1 MKLFSQNLDW
11 VKTIQYGNYINNG
24 YMNLHD
30 VCIDE
35 NNKQYSISYP
45 SNTLPLLFDYN
56 PTGTSGSIIIKS
68 NPSGSSEWY
77 KSFSGSGICNPKK
90 ILYYN
95 GYIYI
100 AGILNGSVDMDP
112 GPSVYNLYGYPSS
125 FIVKMDTSGN
135 FIWAK
140 SFGSFNAVVNDLK
153 VDNNENVFMTGS
165 FNESFSFNGTLQTS
179 NGNDD
184 VYFLKFNNQGQEE
197 WCKTFGSNSTN
208 SESGNSIAIDSN
220 GDILVA
226 GFFSGSV
233 DFDAGPGDFTLTSIG
248 IRFGFITK
256 YNQNGNHINTVKI
269 DGTNNTSES
278 RIYSID
284 INNSS
289 IYVTGTIYG
298 TVDMD
303 PGTLIFNETQL
314 NSGFILKLDPQ
325 FNLIWNKII
334 STTGGSEGKI
344 VKTKFNEV
352 YLSGYMSGT
361 TDLDPDPTNSLI
373 YSGGGSYVVKLNENG
388 NFIWG
393 AGFINTSD
401 PLTMNT
407 YSYMNLPNGIA
418 ISNSAVYIA
427 GGFTGPVDFNPD
439 LSNTQIT
446 QSTLTPYNIG
456 LPSGFLVKLTN
467 CTTNNTTTQINSCNS
482 YLWTQTGQTYTNP
495 GTYNDTL
502 QNANGCDSIITLVLT
517 ITPSSTNTTTAS
529 ACNSYTWNGQTYTQ
543 SGVYT
548 GTTANC
554 VTESLNLT
562 ITPSST
568 NTTTTAACDTYA
580 WNGTTYTSSGVYTG
594 TTANCVTQALNLTIT
609 PSSTNTT
616 TVAACNNY
624 VWNGQTYTQ
633 SGVYTGTTANCVT
646 ESLNLTITPSSTNTT
661 TAAACDSYAWNGTT
675 YSTSGV
681 YTGTTTNC
689 VTQSLNLTINTNTS
703 SSISQT
709 ALDSYTWPVN
719 NQTYTTTGAYT
730 AVIPNAAGC
739 DSTITLNLTMSFTGI
754 NDLSA
759 SKLSIYPNPTNGDFT
774 ITGLELVG
782 TVSSL
787 SLTDINGKV
796 VKVLDTKATKFTM
809 GAIKPGVY
817 FLNIIS
823 GNKKE
828 VLKIVKE

>member
-1 MKLFSQNLDW
+1 MKKSFLLLLLICFNIKLFGQNLDW
-11 VKTIQYGNYINNG
+11 VKTINSGG
-24 YMNLHD
+24 YAVTND
-30 VCIDE
+30 VCVDD
-35 NNKQYSISYP
+35 NNRQYSISYSGS
-45 SNTLPLLFDYN
+45 SNSSYYNNISFNNN
-56 PTGTSGSIIIKS
+56 PTGTLGNIIIKT
-68 NPSGSSEWY
+68 NPTGSSEWY
-77 KSFSGSGICNPKK
+77 NSFSGGGNCEPKK
-90 ILYYN
+90 ILYHN

-100 AGILNGSVDMDP
+100 AGILSGSVDMDP

-140 SFGSFNAVVNDLK
+140 SFGSFNAVVDLK

-165 FNESFSFNGTLQTS
+165 FNESFSFNGTQQTS

-248 IRFGFITK
+248 IRSGFITK

-269 DGTNNTSES
+269 DGSNIASES

-289 IYVTGTIYG
+289 IYVAGSIYG

-352 YLSGYMSGT
+352 YLSGYMSGS

-373 YSGGGSYVVKLNENG
+373 YSGRGSYVVKLNENG

-407 YSYMNLPNGIA
+407 YSYQNFTNGIA

-446 QSTLTPYNIG
+446 QSTLTGGNIG

-529 ACNSYTWNGQTYTQ
+529 ACGSYVWNGTTYTASGVYTGTTTNCVTESLNLTITPNSTNTTTITACNNYAWNGQTYTQ

-548 GTTANC
+548 GTT
-554 VTESLNLT
+554 S
-562 ITPSST
+562 
-568 NTTTTAACDTYA
+568 
-580 WNGTTYTSSGVYTG
+580 
-594 TTANCVTQALNLTIT
+594 NCVTQA
-609 PSSTNTT
+609 
-616 TVAACNNY
+616 
-624 VWNGQTYTQ
+624 
-633 SGVYTGTTANCVT
+633 
-646 ESLNLTITPSSTNTT
+646 
-661 TAAACDSYAWNGTT
+661 
-675 YSTSGV
+675 
-681 YTGTTTNC
+681 
-689 VTQSLNLTINTNTS
+689 LNLTINTNTS
-703 SSISQT
+703 SSISQI

-730 AVIPNAAGC
+730 AVISNASGC

-754 NDLSA
+754 NDLST
-759 SKLSIYPNPTNGDFT
+759 SKLSIYPNPTNGDLT
-774 ITGLELVG
+774 ITGLELLG

-787 SLTDINGKV
+787 TLTDMNGKI
-796 VKVLDTKATKFTM
+796 VKVLDTKATKFSM
-809 GAIKPGVY
+809 ASIKPGVY
-817 FLNIIS
+817 FLNILS
-823 GNKKE
+823 GNKEE

>member
-1 MKLFSQNLDW
+1 MKTLNLSTMKKSFLLLILICFNMTLFSQNLDW
-11 VKTIQYGNYINNG
+11 VKTINSGG
-24 YMNLHD
+24 YAVTND
-30 VCIDE
+30 VCVDD
-35 NNKQYSISYP
+35 NNRQYSISYSGS
-45 SNTLPLLFDYN
+45 SNSSYYNNISFNNN
-56 PTGTSGSIIIKS
+56 PTGTLGNIIIKT
-68 NPSGSSEWY
+68 NPTGSSEWY
-77 KSFSGSGICNPKK
+77 NSFSGGGNCEPKK
-90 ILYYN
+90 ILYHN

-100 AGILNGSVDMDP
+100 AGILSGTSDMDP
-112 GPSVYNLYGYPSS
+112 GPSVYNLYGYFPSP
-125 FIVKMDTSGN
+125 FIVKMDTLGN

-140 SFGSFNAVVNDLK
+140 SFGSNNGVGAVVNDLK
-153 VDNNENVFMTGS
+153 VDNNQNVFITGS
-165 FNESFSFNGTLQTS
+165 FNASFSFNGTLQTS

-197 WCKTFGSNSTN
+197 WCKTFGSNSAN

-220 GDILVA
+220 GDILIA
-226 GFFSGSV
+226 GMYSGSV

-248 IRFGFITK
+248 IRSGFITK

-269 DGTNNTSES
+269 DGSNNTSES

-289 IYVTGTIYG
+289 IYVAGSIYG

-344 VKTKFNEV
+344 VKSKFNEV

-373 YSGGGSYVVKLNENG
+373 YSGGGTYVVKLNENG

-407 YSYMNLPNGIA
+407 YSYMNLTYGIA
-418 ISNSAVYIA
+418 ISNSAVYIV

-439 LSNTQIT
+439 LSITQIT
-446 QSTLTPYNIG
+446 QSTLNGNNIG

-502 QNANGCDSIITLVLT
+502 QNASGCDSIITLVLT

-529 ACNSYTWNGQTYTQ
+529 ACNSYAWNGTSYTA
-543 SGVYT
+543 SGVYS
-548 GTTANC
+548 GTTTNC

-568 NTTTTAACDTYA
+568 NTTSASACGSYV

-594 TTANCVTQALNLTIT
+594 TTTNCVTQALNLTIT

-624 VWNGQTYTQ
+624 AWNGQTYTQ

-646 ESLNLTITPSSTNTT
+646 Q
-661 TAAACDSYAWNGTT
+661 
-675 YSTSGV
+675 V
-681 YTGTTTNC
+681 
-689 VTQSLNLTINTNTS
+689 LNLTINTNTS

-719 NQTYTTTGAYT
+719 SQTYTTTGAYT

-754 NDLSA
+754 NDLST
-759 SKLSIYPNPTNGDFT
+759 SKLSVYPNPTNGDFT
-774 ITGLELVG
+774 ITGLGLLG

-787 SLTDINGKV
+787 TLTDMNGKV
-796 VKVLDTKATKFTM
+796 VKVLDTKATKFSM
-809 GAIKPGVY
+809 ASIKTGVY
-817 FLNIIS
+817 FLNILS
-823 GNKKE
+823 GNKEE

>member
-1 MKLFSQNLDW
+1 MTLFSQNLDW
-11 VKTIQYGNYINNG
+11 VKTIQYGGLIQNG

-30 VCIDE
+30 VCTDE

-77 KSFSGSGICNPKK
+77 KSFSGNGNCYPKK
-90 ILYYN
+90 ILYNN

-100 AGILNGSVDMDP
+100 AGILSGSVDMDP
-112 GPSVYNLYGYPSS
+112 GPSVYNLYGPRP
-125 FIVKMDTSGN
+125 FIVKMDTIGN

-140 SFGSFNAVVNDLK
+140 SFGSYNGVDVVNGLK
-153 VDNNENVFMTGS
+153 VDNNENVFITGS
-165 FNESFSFNGTLQTS
+165 FNESFSFNGTQQTS
-179 NGNDD
+179 NGNND

-208 SESGNSIAIDSN
+208 SESGESIAIDSN

-226 GFFSGSV
+226 GMFSGSV

-248 IRFGFITK
+248 IRSGFIAK
-256 YNQNGNHINTVKI
+256 YNQNGNHINTAKI
-269 DGTNNTSES
+269 DGSNNASES

-289 IYVTGTIYG
+289 IYVAGSIYG

-344 VKTKFNEV
+344 VKTKFNDV

-373 YSGGGSYVVKLNENG
+373 YSGGGTYVVKLNENG
-388 NFIWG
+388 IFIWG

-407 YSYMNLPNGIA
+407 YSYTNYPNGIA

-446 QSTLTPYNIG
+446 QSTLNPNNIG

-529 ACNSYTWNGQTYTQ
+529 ACNSYTWNGTTYTQ

-562 ITPSST
+562 ITPNST
-568 NTTTTAACDTYA
+568 TTTTATACDTYT
-580 WNGTTYTSSGVYTG
+580 WNGTNYSASGVYTG
-594 TTANCVTQALNLTIT
+594 TTANCVTQALNLTI
-609 PSSTNTT
+609 NT
-616 TVAACNNY
+616 
-624 VWNGQTYTQ
+624 
-633 SGVYTGTTANCVT
+633 S
-646 ESLNLTITPSSTNTT
+646 
-661 TAAACDSYAWNGTT
+661 
-675 YSTSGV
+675 
-681 YTGTTTNC
+681 
-689 VTQSLNLTINTNTS
+689 TS

-754 NDLSA
+754 NDLST

-774 ITGLELVG
+774 ITGIELLG

-787 SLTDINGKV
+787 SLTDMHGKV
-796 VKVLDTKATKFTM
+796 VKVLDTKATKFSM
-809 GAIKPGVY
+809 ASIKPGVY
-817 FLNIIS
+817 FLNILS
-823 GNKKE
+823 GNKEE

>member
-1 MKLFSQNLDW
+1 MTLFSQNLDW
-11 VKTIQYGNYINNG
+11 VKTINCSFQYGG

-30 VCIDE
+30 VCTDE

-77 KSFSGSGICNPKK
+77 KSFSGNGICNPKK

-95 GYIYI
+95 GCIYI
-100 AGILNGSVDMDP
+100 AGILSGSVDMDP
-112 GPSVYNLYGYPSS
+112 GPLVYNLYGPRP
-125 FIVKMDTSGN
+125 FIVKMDTIGN

-140 SFGSFNAVVNDLK
+140 SFGSYNGVDVVNGLK
-153 VDNNENVFMTGS
+153 VDNNENVFITGS
-165 FNESFSFNGTLQTS
+165 FNESFSFNGTQQTS
-179 NGNDD
+179 NGNND

-208 SESGNSIAIDSN
+208 SESGESIAIDSN

-226 GFFSGSV
+226 GMFSGSV

-248 IRFGFITK
+248 IRSGFIAK

-269 DGTNNTSES
+269 DGSNNASDS
-278 RIYSID
+278 RIKSID

-289 IYVTGTIYG
+289 IYVAGSIYG

-334 STTGGSEGKI
+334 STTGGSEGYI

-352 YLSGYMSGT
+352 YLSGYMTGT
-361 TDLDPDPTNSLI
+361 TDLDPDPNNSFI
-373 YSGGGSYVVKLNENG
+373 YSSSCGSGTYVVKLNENG

-393 AGFINTSD
+393 AGFMNTSD
-401 PLTMNT
+401 QTMQT
-407 YSYMNLPNGIA
+407 YGYMNLPNGIA

-427 GGFTGPVDFNPD
+427 GHFTGPVDFNPD
-439 LSNTQIT
+439 LSITQIT
-446 QSTLTPYNIG
+446 QSSVTPSNIG
-456 LPSGFLVKLTN
+456 LPSGFLSKLTN

-495 GTYNDTL
+495 GTYYDTL

-517 ITPSSTNTTTAS
+517 ITPSSNNTTTA
-529 ACNSYTWNGQTYTQ
+529 T
-543 SGVYT
+543 
-548 GTTANC
+548 
-554 VTESLNLT
+554 
-562 ITPSST
+562 
-568 NTTTTAACDTYA
+568 ACDSYV
-580 WNGTTYTSSGVYTG
+580 WNGTTYTT
-594 TTANCVTQALNLTIT
+594 
-609 PSSTNTT
+609 
-616 TVAACNNY
+616 
-624 VWNGQTYTQ
+624 

-661 TAAACDSYAWNGTT
+661 TAAACDSYVWNGIT
-675 YSTSGV
+675 YTASGV
-681 YTGTTTNC
+681 YTGTTANC
-689 VTQSLNLTINTNTS
+689 VTESLNLTINPSTS

-719 NQTYTTTGAYT
+719 NLTYTTTGAYT
-730 AVIPNAAGC
+730 VVIPNASGC

-754 NDLSA
+754 NELSA
-759 SKLSIYPNPTNGDFT
+759 SKLGIYPNPTNGDFT

-787 SLTDINGKV
+787 SLTDMNGKV
-796 VKVLDTKATKFTM
+796 VKVLDTKATKFSM
-809 GAIKPGVY
+809 GGIKPGVY

-823 GNKKE
+823 GNKQE